1 MSNPSQHKPAN
12 AQILLISCVA
22 AIGGFLFGFDSGV
35 INGTVGALKLAFKSD
50 AAVSGFN
57 VASMLLGCAIGAFIA
72 GNLADKFGRKTV
84 MIVTAI
90 LFTIAAW
97 GSGIARSSEE
107 FVAYRLLGGFAIGA
121 ASVICPAY
129 ISEIAPAAIRGR
141 LASLQQ
147 LAIVLG
153 LFVAFLSNY
162 LIAHAAGGSTGH
174 WLLGFEGWQWMFW
187 VGMAPAVIFLVALAF
202 VPESPRYLV
211 AAGKLDAARRVLGRL
226 SHPADADAKVRE
238 IQETVQA
245 DHKPRM
251 SDLYDKTRGRIFP
264 ILWVGIGLAV
274 LQQFVG
280 INVVFYYGEVLWKA
294 AGFTE
299 ANALLQNVI
308 SGGVNIVATILAI
321 ILIDKLGR
329 KPLLLWGSVGMALT
343 LGPLAYIFGT
353 APTENGTLQLTGTN
367 GTVALLIANA
377 YVFFFCVSWGPVMW
391 VMLGEMFQNKFRGAA
406 LAVSG
411 FAQWIANFAVTF
423 TFPKLLLSFGLGTAY
438 GIYTF
443 FAIISILFVVKAV
456 AETKGKTL
464 EEME

>member
-1 MSNPSQHKPAN
+1 MHSTPHRDNL
-12 AQILLISCVA
+12 AQIILISCVA

-35 INGTVGALKLAFKSD
+35 INGTVDALKLTFKSD

-72 GNLADKFGRKTV
+72 GNLADKFGRKKV
-84 MIVTAI
+84 MVVAAI
-90 LFTIAAW
+90 LFAVSAW
-97 GSGIARSSEE
+97 GSGIATSSGE
-107 FVAYRLLGGFAIGA
+107 FVIYRLIGGFAVGA

-129 ISEIAPAAIRGR
+129 ISEITPSAIRGR
-141 LASLQQ
+141 LATLQQ

-153 LFVAFLSNY
+153 LFFAFLSNY
-162 LIAHAAGGSTGH
+162 LIAKAAGSASFEF
-174 WLLGFEGWQWMFW
+174 WFGFQAWQWMFW
-187 VGMAPAVIFLVALAF
+187 MELFPSVVFFVALF
-202 VPESPRYLV
+202 LIPESPRYLV
-211 AAGKLDAARRVLGRL
+211 TAGRLDEARRVLSRL
-226 SHPADADAKVRE
+226 GHPDDADAKVRE
-238 IQETVQA
+238 IQQTVLA
-245 DHKPRM
+245 DHRPRM
-251 SDLYDKTRGRIFP
+251 SDLYDKVKGRIYP

-294 AGFTE
+294 AGFTAE
-299 ANALLQNVI
+299 NALLQNVI
-308 SGGVNIVATILAI
+308 SGSVNIFATFLAI
-321 ILIDKLGR
+321 ILIDKIGR

-353 APTENGTLQLTGTN
+353 SPAENGTLQLGSTTGTI
-367 GTVALLIANA
+367 ALIIANA

-423 TFPKLLLSFGLGTAY
+423 TFPKLLLSFGLGTTY

-443 FAIISILFVVKAV
+443 FALVSIFFVVKGIT
-456 AETKGKTL
+456 ETKGKTL

>member
-1 MSNPSQHKPAN
+1 MTTSSHKPALM
-12 AQILLISCVA
+12 QISLISCVA

-35 INGTVGALKLAFKSD
+35 INGTVSALKQAFHSD
-50 AAVSGFN
+50 AAVAGFN
-57 VASMLLGCAIGAFIA
+57 VASMLLGCAVGAFVA
-72 GNLADKFGRKTV
+72 GNLADKFGRKSV
-84 MIVTAI
+84 MIVTAV

-97 GSGIARSSEE
+97 GSGIAHSSQE
-107 FVAYRLLGGFAIGA
+107 FVIYRLLGGLAIGA

-162 LIAHAAGGSTGH
+162 LIAQAAHGSTGIF
-174 WLLGFEGWQWMFW
+174 WLGFEGWQWMFW
-187 VGMAPAVIFLVALAF
+187 VGMVPAVVFFVSLMI

-211 AAGKLDAARRVLGRL
+211 AAGKLDAARLVLARL
-226 SHPADADAKVRE
+226 SHPDDADAKVSE
-238 IQETVQA
+238 IQQTLLA
-245 DHKPRM
+245 DHTPRM
-251 SDLYDKTRGRIFP
+251 SDLYDRTRQRIYP
-264 ILWVGIGLAV
+264 ILWSGIGLAV

-299 ANALLQNVI
+299 ADALQQNVI
-308 SGGVNIVATILAI
+308 SGAVNIVATVLAI
-321 ILIDKLGR
+321 VLIDRIGR
-329 KPLLLWGSVGMALT
+329 KLLLLWGSIGMAVT
-343 LGPLAYIFGT
+343 LGALAYIFGT
-353 APTENGTLQLTGTN
+353 APMAGGALQLGGTTGLI
-367 GTVALLIANA
+367 ALLFANA

-438 GIYTF
+438 GVYTF
-443 FAIISILFVVKAV
+443 FAIVSIVFVLKVV
-456 AETKGKTL
+456 EETKGKTL

>member
-1 MSNPSQHKPAN
+1 MTGSPHHKPAF

-35 INGTVGALKLAFKSD
+35 INGTVAALKQAFKSD

-57 VASMLLGCAIGAFIA
+57 VASMLLGCAVGAFIA
-72 GNLADKFGRKTV
+72 GNLADKFGRRTV
-84 MIVTAI
+84 MIVTAV

-97 GSGIARSSEE
+97 GSGIAHSSEE
-107 FVAYRLLGGFAIGA
+107 FVAFRLLGGCAIGA

-129 ISEIAPAAIRGR
+129 ISEIAPAAIRGQ

-153 LFVAFLSNY
+153 LFIAFLSNY
-162 LIAHAAGGSTGH
+162 LIAHAAGGSTGRI
-174 WLLGFEGWQWMFW
+174 WLGFEAWQWMFW
-187 VGMAPAVIFLVALAF
+187 VGMVPAVVFFVSLGF

-211 AAGKLDAARRVLGRL
+211 AVGKLDRARRVLARL
-226 SHPADADAKVRE
+226 SHPDDADAKVRE
-238 IQETVQA
+238 IQDTLQA
-245 DHKPRM
+245 DHHPRM
-251 SDLYDKTRGRIFP
+251 SDLYDKVKGRIYP
-264 ILWVGIGLAV
+264 VLWVGIGLAV

-299 ANALLQNVI
+299 SNALLQNVI

-321 ILIDKLGR
+321 ILIDRIGR
-329 KPLLLWGSVGMALT
+329 KPLLLWGSVGMAAT
-343 LGPLAYIFGT
+343 LGPLAFIFGT
-353 APTENGTLQLTGTN
+353 APMKNGALQLGGTH
-367 GTVALLIANA
+367 GMIALLIANA

-391 VMLGEMFQNKFRGAA
+391 VMLGEIFQNKFRGAG

-423 TFPKLLLSFGLGTAY
+423 TFPWLLTGFGLGAAY
-438 GIYTF
+438 GVYTF
-443 FAIISILFVVKAV
+443 FAIVSIFFVVKGIE
-456 AETKGKTL
+456 ETKGKTL
-464 EEME
+464 EEMV